1 MSEFRHIYG
10 LYKVRS
16 INDFHHAHDAYLNIV
31 VGNTY
36 HVKFTKNPLNF
47 IREAEKN
54 PQNAE
59 NKYNMNR
66 MFDWTVKRGNETAW
80 IASSDK
86 EAGSIKIVKAILA
99 KNTPLVTKR
108 CAEAHGGITRKATIW
123 NKHKAAG
130 SGYIPVKMNDARL
143 LDVTKYGGL
152 TSVSASGYTLLE
164 YDVKGKKIR
173 SLEAIPIY
181 LGRVSELT
189 NEAIL
194 KYFEKVLIEENKGK
208 EITELRICKK
218 FIPRESLVRYNG
230 YYYYLGGKSVEQIV
244 LKNATQ
250 MAYSEE
256 ETCYIKKI
264 EKAIEKHIMKKWTK
278 IKM

>member
-1 MSEFRHIYG
+1 
-10 LYKVRS
+10 
-16 INDFHHAHDAYLNIV
+16 
-31 VGNTY
+31 
-36 HVKFTKNPLNF
+36 
-47 IREAEKN
+47 
-54 PQNAE
+54 
-59 NKYNMNR
+59 
-66 MFDWTVKRGNETAW
+66 
-80 IASSDK
+80 
-86 EAGSIKIVKAILA
+86 
-99 KNTPLVTKR
+99 
-108 CAEAHGGITRKATIW
+108 
-123 NKHKAAG
+123 
-130 SGYIPVKMNDARL
+130 MNDARL

-264 EKAIEKHIMKKWTK
+264 EKAIEKTYYEEVDKNKNVILTKTRNNAMYDKFIIKYQNSIYQNQSGAMKNSIIEKRNEFLTLSLEKQCRILKALVEYFRTGDIIDLRELGGSSQAGKVAMNKKIMGASELVLISQSPTGLFQQEIDLLK
-278 IKM
+278 I